1 MRETTRAAGLVLLL
15 LALLAAR
22 IPAAEPPASP
32 RSEVPADSPIDADRL
47 ALETEQGELV
57 PFADLLGTDGRA
69 VCFAFLHPN
78 CPLAQE

>member
-32 RSEVPADSPIDADRL
+32 RSEVPDDASAGHGAGGETAASLGPLSRRPIA
-47 ALETEQGELV
+47 V
-57 PFADLLGTDGRA
+57 PRTQNR
-69 VCFAFLHPN
+69 
-78 CPLAQE
+78 